1 MHSLFLES
9 HNSLSNITKQLL
21 IALMKKHSHTY
32 SIATNGLE
40 ALNLYEAS
48 CTPSSFPPPKFN
60 AILMDLS
67 MPIMDG
73 ITSTLRIRAYEKQHK
88 LKKVTIIA
96 LTGLASASAR
106 LEAEGAGIDVF
117 MCKPVRF
124 GELIGVLDSLCQRE
138 GDNEWD

>member
-1 MHSLFLES
+1 MQK
-9 HNSLSNITKQLL
+9 HN
-21 IALMKKHSHTY
+21 HTY

-40 ALNLYEAS
+40 ALNLYKAS
-48 CTPSSFPPPKFN
+48 LINIPTTNTSPLIKFN

-73 ITSTLRIRAYEKQHK
+73 ITSTIHIRAFEKQHH
-88 LKKVTIIA
+88 LQRVPIIA

-106 LEAEGAGIDVF
+106 LEAEGAGIDIF

-124 GELIGVLDSLCQRE
+124 GELVEVLRGSVV
-138 GDNEWD
+138 